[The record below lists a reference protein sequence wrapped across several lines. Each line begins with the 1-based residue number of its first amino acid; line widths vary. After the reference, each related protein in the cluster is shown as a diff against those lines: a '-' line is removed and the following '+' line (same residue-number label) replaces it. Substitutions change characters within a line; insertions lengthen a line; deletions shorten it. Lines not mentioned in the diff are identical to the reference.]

1 MTGTRLRWVTRT
13 ITAVA
18 LFGAATMAPAS
29 VSSAWAAEPKLTIDD
44 VRVTEGNT
52 GTWDLVF
59 TVKLSASSSRQVT
72 AAYATGGGSATA
84 TTDYTPKQ
92 GTVTIAAGQ
101 RSATIRVPVVG
112 DTAHEPDETVEVRLS
127 NPVRA
132 TIADGL
138 GIGTIGNDDA
148 APPVLTV
155 TTAGNGVG
163 RVVSQPSGIDCPDDC
178 RESYSLGATV
188 TLNAYAAAT
197 DTFTGWTG
205 ACSGTGPC
213 TITMNADKSVGA
225 NFTDPTPDTSVLHV
239 WIDGWGSGTIT
250 SSPAG
255 INCHVQYSG
264 NPYEDDFT
272 GSMTGP
278 CEASFTVGSQ
288 VTLTATADPGSH
300 LNSMDCGTYANPC
313 TKTVTSGYNGVYAS
327 FCPDNNGLCFP
338 Y

>member
-59 TVKLSASSSRQVT
+59 TVKLSASNSRKVT
-72 AAYATGGGSATA
+72 VDYATGGGSATA

-112 DTAHEPDETVEVRLS
+112 DTAQEPDETVEVRLS

-138 GIGTIGNDDA
+138 GVGTIANDDA
-148 APPVLTV
+148 APPPPPPGPPVLTV
-155 TTAGNGVG
+155 TTAGNGPAGSSASRPASPARPTARVLPRRRRRDAHRPCRGHRDLHGVDGGVQRDRALHDHDG
-163 RVVSQPSGIDCPDDC
+163 RRQVRRRELHRPDPGHEASCRSGSTD
-178 RESYSLGATV
+178 G
-188 TLNAYAAAT
+188 AAAP
-197 DTFTGWTG
+197 
-205 ACSGTGPC
+205 S
-213 TITMNADKSVGA
+213 S
-225 NFTDPTPDTSVLHV
+225 
-239 WIDGWGSGTIT
+239 

-255 INCHVQYSG
+255 INCPPSPAIVQ
-264 NPYEDDFT
+264 
-272 GSMTGP
+272 
-278 CEASFTVGSQ
+278 
-288 VTLTATADPGSH
+288 
-300 LNSMDCGTYANPC
+300 
-313 TKTVTSGYNGVYAS
+313 
-327 FCPDNNGLCFP
+327 
-338 Y
+338 